1 MLHVIL
7 FPWQLYPMFRGYT
20 QQDSQE
26 FLRYFMDQLHE
37 ELKEPLV
44 ISHDEDNVGDL
55 EGKEK
60 KYKLG
65 MEEAIWIN
73 VDRV

>member
-1 MLHVIL
+1 
-7 FPWQLYPMFRGYT
+7 MFRGYT

-44 ISHDEDNVGDL
+44 ISHEEDNIGDL
-55 EGKEK
+55 EGKENT
-60 KYKLG
+60 LG
-65 MEEAIWIN
+65 YVCVMFTVIC
-73 VDRV
+73 

>member
-1 MLHVIL
+1 
-7 FPWQLYPMFRGYT
+7 MFRGYT

-44 ISHDEDNVGDL
+44 ISHEDDSVGEL
-55 EGKEK
+55 EGKENGCPI
-60 KYKLG
+60 LG
-65 MEEAIWIN
+65 TL
-73 VDRV
+73 

>member
-1 MLHVIL
+1 
-7 FPWQLYPMFRGYT
+7 MFRGYT

-44 ISHDEDNVGDL
+44 ISHEDDNIGDL
-55 EGKEK
+55 EGK
-60 KYKLG
+60 
-65 MEEAIWIN
+65 
-73 VDRV
+73 